1 VALDAGRGEV
11 YVGEFDALAAGV
23 REYISELN
31 VVAAEAAS
39 RNLTVLSPDAKIV
52 EALMATGAAAQ
63 QVEPVRADEIGRLG
77 LSKLLAGEV
86 ADVAT
91 LDANYIR
98 RSDAEI
104 FSTPK
109 R

>member
-1 VALDAGRGEV
+1 MM
-11 YVGEFDALAAGV
+11 
-23 REYISELN
+23 REYISKLDAF
-31 VVAAEAAS
+31 AAEATS
-39 RNLTVLSPDAKIV
+39 KMLMVLSPDNRIV
-52 EALMATGAAAQ
+52 EALVASGVSAK
-63 QVEPVRADEIGRLG
+63 QVEAVHADEIGRLG

-86 ADVAT
+86 AAVAT

-98 RSDAEI
+98 RSDAEL